1 MNNKESINVLQVKLL
16 KGQPL
21 ANAQRSPQLPG
32 IASIAERLNP
42 DRKEQVPVRGKLLQP
57 LCPHLCGPCTW
68 MRHVKGPAYTVF
80 VLWLK
85 VQFYLPKPL
94 FQHFSQVF

>member
-57 LCPHLCGPCTW
+57 LCPHLCGTC
-68 MRHVKGPAYTVF
+68 TVF

-94 FQHFSQVF
+94 FRHFSQVF